1 MPFDFFKYD
10 YISINNFD
18 GALHYPFV
26 FDFKGINALLGA
38 HTVDVLLSGVSPL
51 TLLNAVS
58 LNYVKA
64 FGKCEQR
71 NLPKGYKQLEYIIFD
86 STQVLD
92 TGFTPNNNSRIESE
106 CYRTGTNCW
115 FYGASPN
122 NPRVTLYHSND
133 GTSRW
138 GNQSR
143 NSFGFSA
150 NTKYTLIQDKNG
162 LNINGVNYPWDTG
175 SAGDFTCDRSL
186 TIGNDNGSTGT
197 RYFAGNFYYM
207 KIYDNDVLVRDYVP
221 VKRISDNSLGIYDR
235 VNDTFL
241 TASGFTA
248 GAEVTPSPD
257 NVIPIWCNNG
267 AIKVKDD
274 ELPVGYKRLLD
285 ISTTGNVRY
294 ISNVYLT
301 GEDTLKFIFKATA
314 GNLIGAYNDAD
325 ANDNFSFYNSTNAT
339 ASYARYN
346 GQTGGSSTYTGT
358 TYTVIISPTGIT
370 GIRNPSSFTPT
381 EFTCSIPLCVFAT
394 SPTGSVHS
402 NATIYGSIEVTGS
415 QNLNLVPC
423 ERISDGAI
431 GYYETHNGEFLE
443 NQESGTPTTSGYDTS
458 HLTEIYIDGTVE
470 VVTVKQAFVND
481 SDIVDR
487 TGLNSSNGSAISNNS
502 RCYVLFPCKAGVT
515 YTAQTDTADLI
526 GGNFIEYRQPSA
538 TSANF
543 IKSITATDDGLVGGV
558 YQFHAVCD
566 TDGWAGWQC
575 KANKATAMANNW
587 QITADTSSATCQPL
601 LSVGDYK
608 DVQNITNGAI
618 TRNIGIYLLDGT
630 ENWQAVGTSY
640 ADGSKRYYFNDDG
653 YSKYA
658 DTGEL
663 CTHFVQSPL
672 ANRDAANQTGHFFA
686 NQNSFHIR
694 ISSSLANDV
703 SALKSWLKGQ
713 FDAGHPVMFTY
724 PLDTPTTETVTGQTL
739 TITQGTNVVTA
750 EGSVDDLELE
760 VSYKAYAEVTVEEIE
775 AVNTDENVEVTIS

>member
-1 MPFDFFKYD
+1 MVQLLNSLYLGASTPDDYGKAAGVVELLPFDY
-10 YISINNFD
+10 Y
-18 GALHYPFV
+18 
-26 FDFKGINALLGA
+26 LGA
-38 HTVDVLLSGVSPL
+38 AVPSHGIPTVNVLLSGVSPL

-64 FGKCEQR
+64 FGKCEQDLTPTPTSPVDIVCNNGAIKAR
-71 NLPKGYKQLEYIIFD
+71 HQSGLPLGYTLLDSVIFN
-86 STQVLD
+86 STQVID
-92 TGFTPNNNSRIESE
+92 TGFTPNNNSRIESK

-115 FYGASPN
+115 FYGASPS

-143 NSFGFSA
+143 SSFGFSA
-150 NTKYTLIQDKNG
+150 NIEYTLIQDKNG

-186 TIGNDNGSTGT
+186 TIGNDNGATGT
-197 RYFAGNFYYM
+197 RYFAGNLYYM
-207 KIYDNDVLVRDYVP
+207 KIYDNDVLERDFVP
-221 VKRISDNSLGIYDR
+221 CKNASNIVGLYDR
-235 VNDTFL
+235 VNGGFYTDTGL
-241 TASGFTA
+241 
-248 GAEVTPSPD
+248 V
-257 NVIPIWCNNG
+257 
-267 AIKVKDD
+267 
-274 ELPVGYKRLLD
+274 
-285 ISTTGNVRY
+285 
-294 ISNVYLT
+294 
-301 GEDTLKFIFKATA
+301 A
-314 GNLIGAYNDAD
+314 GN
-325 ANDNFSFYNSTNAT
+325 
-339 ASYARYN
+339 
-346 GQTGGSSTYTGT
+346 
-358 TYTVIISPTGIT
+358 TV
-370 GIRNPSSFTPT
+370 
-381 EFTCSIPLCVFAT
+381 
-394 SPTGSVHS
+394 
-402 NATIYGSIEVTGS
+402 
-415 QNLNLVPC
+415 
-423 ERISDGAI
+423 SD
-431 GYYETHNGEFLE
+431 TV
-443 NQESGTPTTSGYDTS
+443 
-458 HLTEIYIDGTVE
+458 EIYYDGTVE
-470 VVTVKQAFVND
+470 TVTTKQAFVND
-481 SDIVDR
+481 TDVVDR
-487 TGLNSSNGSAISNNS
+487 TGLNSSNGATLSNAN

-543 IKSITATDDGLVGGV
+543 IKSITATDDGLVDGV
-558 YQFHAVCD
+558 YKFHATCD

-575 KANKATAMANNW
+575 KSNKTTAMANNW
-587 QITADTSSATCQPL
+587 QITADISSATCQPL

-618 TRNIGIYLLDGT
+618 TRNVGIYLLDGT

-703 SALKSWLKGQ
+703 PALKSWLKGQ
-713 FDAGHPVMFTY
+713 FDAGTPVMFTY
-724 PLDTPTTETVTGQTL
+724 PLATPTTETVTGQTL
-739 TITQGTNVVTA
+739 TITQGTNIVTA

-760 VSYKAYAEVTVEEIE
+760 ISYKGYAELTVEEIE
-775 AVNTDENVEVTIS
+775 AVNTDESVDVTIS